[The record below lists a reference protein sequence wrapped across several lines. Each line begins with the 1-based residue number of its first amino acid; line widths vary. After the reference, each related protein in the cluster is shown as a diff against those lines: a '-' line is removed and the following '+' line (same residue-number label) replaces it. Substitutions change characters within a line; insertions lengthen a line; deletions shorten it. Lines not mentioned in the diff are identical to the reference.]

1 MAYNSCHGIEHPSPK
16 AAILSTS
23 VTLPNNQGGVM
34 HAQRQAELRQRYP
47 KFFRQPSGLIED
59 VTSFDERGVECG
71 DGWFE
76 LIDRLCSACEQEI
89 ETLAAQG
96 VPREQWPRIAQIKE
110 KMGGLRFYVRGP
122 LSEAL
127 LTKISTTAYEE
138 SLRTCEQCGAPCNV
152 RDSPWRQTQCESYR

>member
-1 MAYNSCHGIEHPSPK
+1 
-16 AAILSTS
+16 
-23 VTLPNNQGGVM
+23 M

-127 LTKISTTAYEE
+127 RTKISTTAYEE

-152 RDSPWRQTQCESYR
+152 RDSPWRQTQCESCTAKST